1 MEERMVF
8 ILGKELIFIN
18 SMQLFSCSFEALAK
32 NLSKDKFES
41 LSQEFPEK
49 QLELLKQKEVYPRD
63 QLNNFK
69 KIDEKKFPE
78 KNNFTALKK

>member
-1 MEERMVF
+1 MEERIVF

-18 SMQLFSCSFEALAK
+18 SMQLFNCSFEALAK

-63 QLNNFK
+63 
-69 KIDEKKFPE
+69 
-78 KNNFTALKK
+78 

>member
-1 MEERMVF
+1 MVF

-18 SMQLFSCSFEALAK
+18 SMQLFNSSFEALAK
-32 NLSKDKFES
+32 NLPKDKFKS

-49 QLELLKQKEVYPRD
+49 QLELLKQKEVYPCD
-63 QLNNFK
+63 YLNNFK
-69 KIDEKKFPE
+69 KIDEKKISR